1 MTSPSPSSS
10 ATSWESLTSRVF
22 APPVAATPVG
32 KSGDPG
38 GVANVLTPAQGED
51 RKSSFV
57 VSSGSGDEV
66 AVFFMALGE
75 GKEVCGGCIGSDN
88 SKFCTFPCAPG
99 GNTCGRYAKHSRK
112 AGVAHPAFFIS
123 ASRPGVAFL
132 QPSLSEPPNGG
143 FAPSVVRALSGTR
156 SQEDWIGIFTALSDV
171 STLTESEQ
179 QDIVARFSRVVGV
192 APTPMA
198 LRKKSAIEDLAQIV
212 AENPGGEQ
220 FNMAADDEWDESLLM
235 EEDAPLEEM
244 KGKWNGLVK
253 VTQRQR
259 RDISDLESNVRGLLE
274 EVDDKVVRVAA
285 VVGSRKKVNAPELTV
300 WASIGA
306 HSDLFDSQKFE
317 MQEMKERIEFDV
329 IDLQDK
335 FTEVNDVL
343 NGKVFPVVAHLT
355 TRVEQIQLGAPR
367 PQESQLDTR
376 DWQRLT
382 NAQARMDDE
391 LRDMEQRIRAQGS
404 SNDTEALRAELRN
417 MQTVQDRVVDAIQAL
432 RVSTRNESAQQPSSD
447 DIQLIKE
454 AIGRMQDEMSE
465 LRLENRRLHAA
476 INSDSFSF
484 GGHFFHTEET
494 YDTFVTA
501 HLPSG
506 YYGYCLDFISIMEC
520 YEDANRTSSDG
531 LKNTYTVAKAGYED
545 VQEARVDHSFGC
557 TFPAIFG
564 APQEVSN
571 PSKKMALFTTKN
583 VWHDHENNSGL
594 KKDIDIFMSGFQA
607 SIESEIYLELGQGT
621 TASLFFVAMFQHTYT
636 FWQRYSAWITKMIQE
651 KMSHVGTETE
661 AHLASV
667 WSLICWM
674 TYAMFIE
681 MSKRRK
687 AGTGNKKVGHSVD
700 KKKKCVKILKG
711 ALGAH
716 KFMKELMDAEFEG
729 HPIFAATMDEY
740 LLKNKASQISHD
752 ALAARFKKCE
762 DATKSAQAAADKAL
776 QMSRK
781 GAPAN
786 PK

>member
-494 YDTFVTA
+494 YDTFA
-501 HLPSG
+501 QL
-506 YYGYCLDFISIMEC
+506 
-520 YEDANRTSSDG
+520 R
-531 LKNTYTVAKAGYED
+531 
-545 VQEARVDHSFGC
+545 
-557 TFPAIFG
+557 
-564 APQEVSN
+564 
-571 PSKKMALFTTKN
+571 
-583 VWHDHENNSGL
+583 
-594 KKDIDIFMSGFQA
+594 
-607 SIESEIYLELGQGT
+607 
-621 TASLFFVAMFQHTYT
+621 
-636 FWQRYSAWITKMIQE
+636 
-651 KMSHVGTETE
+651 
-661 AHLASV
+661 
-667 WSLICWM
+667 
-674 TYAMFIE
+674 
-681 MSKRRK
+681 RRK
-687 AGTGNKKVGHSVD
+687 SDVVGRVEEHIHS
-700 KKKKCVKILKG
+700 CQGRLRRC
-711 ALGAH
+711 
-716 KFMKELMDAEFEG
+716 
-729 HPIFAATMDEY
+729 P
-740 LLKNKASQISHD
+740 
-752 ALAARFKKCE
+752 R
-762 DATKSAQAAADKAL
+762 SAC
-776 QMSRK
+776 
-781 GAPAN
+781 
-786 PK
+786 